1 MQSSANR
8 IAIEGKGIVKDFRIG
23 DTTTKVLKGVSLKVL
38 QGEFV
43 SIMGQSGSAHCF
55 ISSVGWILPL
65 EALFI

>member
-8 IAIEGKGIVKDFRIG
+8 IAIEGKDIVKDFRIG

-43 SIMGQSGSAHCF
+43 SIRC
-55 ISSVGWILPL
+55 V
-65 EALFI
+65 